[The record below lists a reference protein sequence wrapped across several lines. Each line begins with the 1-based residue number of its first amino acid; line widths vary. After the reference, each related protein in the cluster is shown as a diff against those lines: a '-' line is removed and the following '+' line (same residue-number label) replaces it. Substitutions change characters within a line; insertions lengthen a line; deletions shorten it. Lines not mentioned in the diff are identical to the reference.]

1 MLVFCYV
8 VWDASATTVGCVI
21 EEDKGF
27 PMHHTTLIS

>member
-21 EEDKGF
+21 EDKGWLF
-27 PMHHTTLIS
+27 NASLNTD